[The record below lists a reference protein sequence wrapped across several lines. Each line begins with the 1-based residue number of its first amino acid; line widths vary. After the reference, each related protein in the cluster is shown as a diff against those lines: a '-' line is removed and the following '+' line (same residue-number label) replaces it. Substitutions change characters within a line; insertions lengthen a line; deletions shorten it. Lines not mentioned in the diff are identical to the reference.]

1 MGIAPHS
8 KALICIY
15 LNFGEDGGYTTLDIC
30 QTTLKSGTLLH
41 TECFIEAWV
50 VITVVEIMAHGNL
63 IKIQALILKFLN
75 EFQHLKLNLK
85 KSSVLLW
92 HQ

>member
-1 MGIAPHS
+1 MSLNCDDLLLCSPLRYKDMGIAPHS

-41 TECFIEAWV
+41 TECFIEA
-50 VITVVEIMAHGNL
+50 
-63 IKIQALILKFLN
+63 
-75 EFQHLKLNLK
+75 
-85 KSSVLLW
+85 
-92 HQ
+92 